1 MGGWIQ
7 VKKTRKGKSDAGVP
21 EIGPELTERHFP
33 GGFTLWDEA
42 NALTAFAFR
51 NGPLEDLHAGRSSPL
66 TDDPSLSRITDAEM
80 KHLMV
85 TASEK
90 LATMLALKESDPQKY
105 RSFVISYNIM
115 YCSSWER

>member
-1 MGGWIQ
+1 MKQ
-7 VKKTRKGKSDAGVP
+7 CKGESNVDFPPLSA
-21 EIGPELTERHFP
+21 ELREMHFP
-33 GGFTLWDEA
+33 GGFTVRDEA

-66 TDDPSLSRITDAEM
+66 THDPSLSRITDEEM
-80 KHLMV
+80 KHLMI

-90 LATMLALKESDPQKY
+90 LASMLALKERDPEKY
-105 RSFVISYNIM
+105 KSIIVAYNIM